1 MCKKPFGWIFVLLGN
16 YLLVYIHAVPG
27 LIIKIIILILLRFF
41 ISYFVLLYCTVP
53 YCTEAASIDGPRR
66 GEGVK
71 ERRDDKHII
80 PKIIIIEE
88 YKVPRV

>member
-1 MCKKPFGWIFVLLGN
+1 M
-16 YLLVYIHAVPG
+16 
-27 LIIKIIILILLRFF
+27 
-41 ISYFVLLYCTVP
+41 
-53 YCTEAASIDGPRR
+53 DRR
-66 GEGVK
+66 EEK